1 MKRDK
6 AIETIKE
13 LPREFDLDD
22 LIERLVFVEKVEKG
36 LKQLDEGKTVP
47 HDEVEIGNIHLNID
61 RILTLEEVSNA
72 HQYMEDN
79 KAKGKIVVEV

>member
-13 LPREFDLDD
+13 LPQEFDLDE
-22 LIERLVFVEKVEKG
+22 LIERLIFVEKVEKG

-47 HDEVEIGNIHLNID
+47 HGRVEE
-61 RILTLEEVSNA
+61 LT
-72 HQYMEDN
+72 
-79 KAKGKIVVEV
+79 KKW